1 MSEESST
8 NGSQQFRRLMDD
20 FLSTAAPALEEV
32 VNTKAFGEMLGEAA
46 GNLVALNR
54 IGNGV
59 MDLAVRNA
67 RSATRGSR
75 AGRTWSPCTASWP
88 ATRTSWK
95 PSWRRSNAWRRS
107 WPRSADATVAP
118 PRTRGT
124 DPCGRR

>member
-32 VNTKAFGEMLGEAA
+32 VNTKAFGEMLGQAA

-67 RSATRGSR
+67 RVAGRADVVSLHRQLARNEDKLEAVLETVERLEEELAEDRRRHRGS
-75 AGRTWSPCTASWP
+75 A
-88 ATRTSWK
+88 
-95 PSWRRSNAWRRS
+95 
-107 WPRSADATVAP
+107 ADQ
-118 PRTRGT
+118 G
-124 DPCGRR
+124 D